1 MIIDHV
7 DDRNM
12 IIVGRM
18 DKKKVGDLWLVSG
31 VMVIKW
37 KMVLQSLFIFGSIY
51 EVPNVGIKGT
61 I

>member
-1 MIIDHV
+1 MDCFLIKISWAYLIWCIASKFSDLGMIIDHV

-31 VMVIKW
+31 VMVIK
-37 KMVLQSLFIFGSIY
+37 
-51 EVPNVGIKGT
+51 
-61 I
+61 